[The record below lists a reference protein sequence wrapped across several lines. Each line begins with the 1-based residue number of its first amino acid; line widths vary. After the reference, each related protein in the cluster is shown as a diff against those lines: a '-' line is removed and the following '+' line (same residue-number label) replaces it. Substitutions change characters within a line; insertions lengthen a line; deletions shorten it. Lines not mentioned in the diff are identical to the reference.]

1 MNTHKTTGGPRK
13 QLTGKARLGCTSCQ
27 CQRQFE
33 EGEINMGGKGEGGFL
48 EELRWELPLLAVK
61 PTQKLPFMEKLLCFR
76 HSDLHAAKQPTCLTA
91 SQGKRH

>member
-61 PTQKLPFMEKLLCFR
+61 PTTEVTIYGEVTLFQAL
-76 HSDLHAAKQPTCLTA
+76 
-91 SQGKRH
+91 